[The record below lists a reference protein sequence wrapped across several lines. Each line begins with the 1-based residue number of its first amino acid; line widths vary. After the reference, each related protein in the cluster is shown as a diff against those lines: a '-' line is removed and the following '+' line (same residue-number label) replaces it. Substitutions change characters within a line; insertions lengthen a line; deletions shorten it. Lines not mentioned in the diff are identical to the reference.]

1 MEGTG
6 VPSYEFEDPLNILFA
21 SSEVAPFAKTG
32 GLADVCGALPVEL
45 TRLGHNVAV
54 VMPLYRQVKNSG
66 HAMEPLNLKF
76 DIPMGNKII
85 RGRLLRG
92 NLPGSNVPV
101 FFVEQDDYFDRD
113 DLYRHK
119 GEDYKDN
126 CERFVFFSRA
136 VLESIRMLKLA
147 VDVVHCHDWQTGLI
161 PALLQIEY
169 PHAQGY
175 ENVAS
180 LTTIHNLAYQGLF
193 WHWDMLV
200 TGLDWKYF
208 NMHQMEFYGKLNL
221 LKTGLVFADGISTV
235 SERYAHEIQ
244 TPELGCGL
252 EGVLLR
258 RADVLEGIVNGVD
271 YEVWNPATDKHL
283 LIHYDVTT
291 WQQGKAA
298 NKAALQAELGL
309 PQSPETPLL
318 GLVGRLADQK
328 GWDLVAEV
336 MGRWVRE
343 TDAQW
348 VILGTGEPHYHE
360 LLGRLGR
367 EAPHRVAARLQFS
380 EQLAHRIEAA
390 SDMFLMP
397 SQYEPCGL
405 NQLYSL
411 RYGTVPV
418 VRSVGGLADTVTQ
431 ATEENIARGSATG
444 FAFDDYSY
452 QALEGALGSAVAT
465 YHHRKDVWQKLVETG
480 MQQDWSWRK
489 SAEKYVALYK
499 RVHQR
504 HAEARAKLMAGK

>member
-1 MEGTG
+1 M
-6 VPSYEFEDPLNILFA
+6 NILFA

-32 GLADVCGALPVEL
+32 GLADVCGALPAEM

-54 VMPLYRQVKNSG
+54 VMPLYRQVKSSG
-66 HAMEPLNLKF
+66 CSLEPLNLKF
-76 DIPMGNKII
+76 DIPMGNKIV

-92 NLPGSNVPV
+92 SLPGTSVPV

-113 DLYRHK
+113 ELYRHK

-147 VDVVHCHDWQTGLI
+147 VDVVHCHDWQTGMI

-169 PHAQGY
+169 AHAQGY

-180 LTTIHNLAYQGLF
+180 LLTIHNLAYQGLF
-193 WHWDMLV
+193 SHWDMLV

-221 LKTGLVFADGISTV
+221 LKTGLIFADGISTV
-235 SERYAHEIQ
+235 SRKYAEEIQ
-244 TPELGCGL
+244 TPEMGCGL
-252 EGVLLR
+252 EGVLQK

-271 YEVWNPATDKHL
+271 YYVWNPVTDQYLDHK
-283 LIHYDVTT
+283 YDARS

-309 PQSPETPLL
+309 PQLPHTPLL
-318 GLVGRLADQK
+318 GLIGRLADQK
-328 GWDLVAEV
+328 GWNLVAEV

-348 VILGTGEPHYHE
+348 VILGTGEPHYHD
-360 LLGRLGR
+360 LLGHFSR
-367 EAPHRVAARLQFS
+367 EAPHKVAAQLQFD
-380 EQLAHRIEAA
+380 ERLAHRIEAA

-418 VRSVGGLADTVTQ
+418 VRSVGGLADTVVP
-431 ATEENIARGSATG
+431 ATDENLSRGAATG
-444 FAFDDYSY
+444 FTFDAYSTE
-452 QALEGALGSAVAT
+452 ALETALSSAVAT
-465 YHHRKDVWQKLVETG
+465 YHHRKDIWQKLVETG
-480 MQQDWSWRK
+480 MAQDWSWQR
-489 SAEKYVALYK
+489 SAEKYGEVYK

-504 HAEARAKLMAGK
+504 HAEARAKLLAGK

>member
-1 MEGTG
+1 
-6 VPSYEFEDPLNILFA
+6 LNILFA

-32 GLADVCGALPVEL
+32 GLADVCGALPTAL
-45 TRLGHNVAV
+45 TRLGHNVAL
-54 VMPLYRQVKNSG
+54 VMPLYRQVKAG
-66 HAMEPLNLKF
+66 GFAMEPLNLKF
-76 DIPMGNKII
+76 DIPIGNKIV

-92 NLPGSNVPV
+92 SLPGSSVPV

-136 VLESIRMLKLA
+136 TLESIRMLKLA

-169 PHAQGY
+169 AHAQGY

-180 LTTIHNLAYQGLF
+180 LTTIHNMAYQGLF

-200 TGLDWKYF
+200 TGLDWKFF

-221 LKTGLVFADGISTV
+221 LKTGLIFADGINTV
-235 SERYAHEIQ
+235 SQRYAEEIQ

-252 EGVLLR
+252 EGVLQK
-258 RADVLEGIVNGVD
+258 RADILTGIVNGID
-271 YEVWNPATDKHL
+271 DEVWNPATDSYLYAK
-283 LIHYDVTT
+283 YDVSS
-291 WQQGKAA
+291 WQAGKAA
-298 NKAALQAELGL
+298 NKASLQKDLGL
-309 PQSPETPLL
+309 PQSPGTPLL
-318 GLVGRLADQK
+318 GLIGRLADQK

-336 MGRWVRE
+336 MRRWVHE

-348 VILGTGEPHYHE
+348 VILGTGEPRYHE
-360 LLGRLGR
+360 LLEHLGR
-367 EAPHRVAARLQFS
+367 EAPHKVAARLQFS
-380 EQLAHRIEAA
+380 EELAHRIEAA

-411 RYGTVPV
+411 RYGSVPV
-418 VRSVGGLADTVTQ
+418 VRAVGGLADTVTH
-431 ATEENIARGSATG
+431 ASDDNIGRGAATG
-444 FAFDDYSY
+444 FAFENYSAP
-452 QALEGALGSAVAT
+452 ALESALSHAVAT
-465 YHHRKDVWQKLVETG
+465 YHHRKDVWQRIVETG
-480 MQQDWSWRK
+480 MRQDWSWRK
-489 SAEKYVALYK
+489 SAEKYGDLYR
-499 RVHQR
+499 RVHPR
-504 HAEARAKLMAGK
+504 HAEARARLGK

>member
-1 MEGTG
+1 M
-6 VPSYEFEDPLNILFA
+6 NILFA
-21 SSEVAPFAKTG
+21 SSEIAPFAKTG
-32 GLADVCGALPVEL
+32 GLADVCGALPAEL
-45 TRLGHNVAV
+45 ARLGHHVALI
-54 VMPLYRQVKNSG
+54 MPLYRQVKASG
-66 HAMEPLNLKF
+66 GNFEPLNLKF
-76 DIPMGNKII
+76 DIPIGNKIV
-85 RGRLLRG
+85 RGRLFRG
-92 NLPGSNVPV
+92 SLPGTSVPV

-113 DLYRHK
+113 ELYRQK

-169 PHAQGY
+169 AHAHGY

-180 LTTIHNLAYQGLF
+180 LLTIHNLAYQGIF

-200 TGLDWKYF
+200 TGIDWKYF

-221 LKTGLVFADGISTV
+221 LKTGLIFADGLTTV
-235 SERYAHEIQ
+235 SHRYAQEIQ
-244 TPELGCGL
+244 TPEMGCGL
-252 EGVLLR
+252 EGVLQK

-271 YEVWNPATDKHL
+271 YEVWNPAADSHL
-283 LIHYDVTT
+283 LAKYDVST
-291 WQQGKAA
+291 WQTGKAA
-298 NKAALQAELGL
+298 NKSELQKELGL
-309 PQSPETPLL
+309 PESAGTPLI
-318 GLVGRLADQK
+318 GLIGRLADQK

-336 MGRWVRE
+336 MRRWVRE
-343 TDAQW
+343 ADAQW
-348 VILGTGEPHYHE
+348 VILGTGEPYYHE
-360 LLGRLGR
+360 LLGQLGR
-367 EAPHRVAARLQFS
+367 ESPHKVAARLQFS

-390 SDMFLMP
+390 SDLFLMP

-418 VRSVGGLADTVTQ
+418 VRAVGGLADTVTH

-444 FAFDDYSY
+444 FAFDDYSPRGLES
-452 QALEGALGSAVAT
+452 ALSGAVST

-480 MQQDWSWRK
+480 MKQDWSWRS
-489 SAEKYVALYK
+489 SAQKYGELYQ

-504 HAEARAKLMAGK
+504 HREARERLGK

>member
-1 MEGTG
+1 
-6 VPSYEFEDPLNILFA
+6 LNILFA

-32 GLADVCGALPVEL
+32 GLADVCGALPAEL

-54 VMPLYRQVKNSG
+54 VMPLYRQVKNSCYP
-66 HAMEPLNLKF
+66 MEPLNLKF
-76 DIPMGNKII
+76 DIPMGNKIV
-85 RGRLLRG
+85 RGKLLRG
-92 NLPGSNVPV
+92 NQPGTSVPV

-113 DLYRHK
+113 ELYRHK

-136 VLESIRMLKLA
+136 ALESIRMLKLA

-169 PHAQGY
+169 AHAQGY
-175 ENVAS
+175 EHVAS
-180 LTTIHNLAYQGLF
+180 LMTIHNLAYQGLF

-221 LKTGLVFADGISTV
+221 LKTGLIFADGVSTV
-235 SERYAHEIQ
+235 SGRYAQEIQ
-244 TPELGCGL
+244 TPEMGCGL
-252 EGVLLR
+252 EGVLQK
-258 RADVLEGIVNGVD
+258 RADVLEGIINGVD
-271 YEVWNPATDKHL
+271 YDVWNPATDQHL
-283 LIHYDVTT
+283 DHKYDLKS

-298 NKAALQAELGL
+298 NKRELQAELGL
-309 PQSPETPLL
+309 PQQPETPLL
-318 GLVGRLADQK
+318 GLIGRLADQK
-328 GWDLVAEV
+328 GWDLVADV

-348 VILGTGEPHYHE
+348 VILGTGEPRYHD
-360 LLGRLGR
+360 LLGHLNR
-367 EAPHRVAARLQFS
+367 EAPHKVAARLQFS

-411 RYGTVPV
+411 RYGAVPI
-418 VRSVGGLADTVTQ
+418 VRSVGGLADTVVP
-431 ATEENIARGSATG
+431 ATEENLASGTATG
-444 FAFDDYSY
+444 FAFDGYSP
-452 QALEGALGSAVAT
+452 QALEGALSSAVAT
-465 YHHRKDVWQKLVETG
+465 YHHRKDVWQKLVTTG
-480 MQQDWSWRK
+480 MERDWSWRK
-489 SAEKYVALYK
+489 SATQYGETYK

-504 HAEARAKLMAGK
+504 HAEARARLMAGK